1 MPIIVIHSDSRL
13 TVTVQCD
20 IFFCSDS
27 FIHSWLSVNLVLRA
41 TKSHVWESDLLIGL
55 SGIMPHG
62 GISSLVSQAQLIVLR
77 SGLVAVLRE
86 KQNARKTK
94 NRNKHSAP
102 TWSLFSPLVPFS
114 THGPF

>member
-1 MPIIVIHSDSRL
+1 MTFYSSLRL
-13 TVTVQCD
+13 
-20 IFFCSDS
+20 SA
-27 FIHSWLSVNLVLRA
+27 NLVLRA

-62 GISSLVSQAQLIVLR
+62 GISRLVSQAQLIVLR

-94 NRNKHSAP
+94 IFPQFGSSSN
-102 TWSLFSPLVPFS
+102 
-114 THGPF
+114 